1 MIELSERIIDDEI
14 ARAPYLHTEIDIVE
28 RDRKLL
34 SESADLIVNALLH
47 HKACG
52 CDRREILLA
61 DDPVLIAGL
70 SPVLIYERMTRDS
83 APSDNNTGVLDRI
96 VLIIES
102 CADSSDII
110 SAAET
115 EHLADDIVADELSV
129 IIEQEEVLAFGLF
142 GSEIVDRGEIE
153 SAFIVDDFHAVISCR
168 KVPVIEEC
176 LLLGRI
182 ILDDDDLK
190 VRVAH
195 TSVDAL
201 LFKHLSRSSM

>member
-14 ARAPYLHTEIDIVE
+14 ARAPYLHTEIDVIE
-28 RDRKLL
+28 RDRELL
-34 SESADLIVNALLH
+34 SESADLIVDALLH
-47 HKACG
+47 HKACSS
-52 CDRREILLA
+52 DRREILLA
-61 DDPVLIAGL
+61 DDPVLVACL
-70 SPVLIYERMTRDS
+70 SAILVYERVTGNS

-153 SAFIVDDFHAVISCR
+153 SAFIVDDFHAVISGSE
-168 KVPVIEEC
+168 VPVIEEC

-195 TSVDAL
+195 TSVDTL
-201 LFKHLSRSSM
+201 